1 MRDYCSERWE
11 QRRTVC
17 TPQSSFTGRGR
28 NRRRRLFTTQKSLL
42 LPFLTESH
50 RLFSPEMI
58 RHLAISLLWGGDE
71 VTNVGRAITTP
82 RRAELFW
89 PEGNTPL
96 SWISSTRV
104 VLTHLR
110 VPLPFT
116 PHSRDDASLWSIHV
130 SVDLCGWSSASGHE
144 NHQRAGHRRGAGE
157 ALAASHWL

>member
-50 RLFSPEMI
+50 RLFSPEVI

-110 VPLPFT
+110 VPYLSHHTLGTMRACGPST
-116 PHSRDDASLWSIHV
+116 CLWTCV
-130 SVDLCGWSSASGHE
+130 V
-144 NHQRAGHRRGAGE
+144 GAAPQAMKTTNEQATDGVQE
-157 ALAASHWL
+157 KR